1 MARFVSLIPFAE
13 DSSLFEGLPDMTC
26 TAQQFLD
33 LGAGD
38 SEEHAMLLCNFFNYI
53 DRELRNKKNKD
64 ERFGDIES
72 YICFGDAV
80 PNGEGWFVMRRNK
93 SKVKENRK

>member
-1 MARFVSLIPFAE
+1 MPPLELSKSKDSWAGDEYAIEKCARFVSLIPFAD

-38 SEEHAMLLCNFFNYI
+38 SEEHAMLLCNYFNWI
-53 DRELRNKKNKD
+53 DRELR
-64 ERFGDIES
+64 
-72 YICFGDAV
+72 
-80 PNGEGWFVMRRNK
+80 
-93 SKVKENRK
+93 